1 MKPENKGLS
10 IYLKL
15 FIVFVLFAILVSADY
30 YIFSSKLRKT
40 DLYDELN
47 NHFASIGTSIIRL
60 EYTLDMFVVARRF
73 EDTTV
78 SLIKRDVN
86 RLDTSIQRA
95 VNNFRYAA
103 LAYENSMLMEGF
115 VSISNDWS
123 RIKNEVASLNEA
135 MTQEEVLLIHN
146 EVDVNTILVN
156 ETADRLIGV
165 VSAAKKQLRWELRVQ
180 SFLNIAAFFIFW
192 VIAYFV
198 VYRRLIRPIK
208 MTAEVVDSISSG
220 DLGARFDEGSGTFTR
235 PLKGSLNRMLD
246 AVAEHELARGEL
258 LKDAKAR
265 LLESVG
271 QVEALGLITAFAGTS
286 LSRADIFIASLKEAV
301 DRGGAD
307 AAAVYMTDDGVLRL
321 KASEGFGEEVTK
333 EGAVI
338 SGETVKGAASGTG
351 AGVFT
356 DLDQHPD
363 QGYARLLKSS
373 GFNAMVSVPIRYG
386 NGADGVLCAA
396 FKDPGAINPTTP
408 AFIKAVGTN
417 IGVFSGYIDLFHNEY
432 SVKRFLERVF
442 NQLPFGIA
450 VFDRSG
456 TCMLLNNHLRKL
468 LGAHSDDT
476 LVGEYRIVEDDVFK
490 DQGVISSIKK
500 AYEGYMT
507 EFIINYNPALIT
519 RHRFKGTQKRLK
531 IRSIPLYDDGGEI
544 SNIVLLYE
552 DLSDSA
558 EPEEK
563 GDDAI

>member
-1 MKPENKGLS
+1 MKPDNKGRS

-15 FIVFVLFAILVSADY
+15 FMVFVLFAILVSADY

-47 NHFASIGTSIIRL
+47 NHLARIRTSIIKL

-78 SLIKRDVN
+78 SLIKRDVA
-86 RLDTSIQRA
+86 RLDSTIQRA
-95 VNNFRYAA
+95 INNPRYAA
-103 LAYENSMLMEGF
+103 LADDNSMLMEGF
-115 VSISNDWS
+115 VSISNDWV

-135 MTQEEVLLIHN
+135 MAQEEVLLIHN

-165 VSAAKKQLRWELRVQ
+165 VSTAKRQLSWELRVQ

-198 VYRRLIRPIK
+198 VYRRLVRPIK
-208 MTAEVVDSISSG
+208 MAAEVVDSISSG
-220 DLGARFDEGSGTFTR
+220 DLGARFDEGSGTLTR

-246 AVAEHELARGEL
+246 AVAEHELKRGEL

-286 LSRADIFIASLKEAV
+286 LSRADIFTASLKEAV

-321 KASEGFGEEVTK
+321 KASEGFGGEVTK

-338 SGETVKGAASGTG
+338 SGETVKGAASE

-373 GFNAMVSVPIRYG
+373 GFNAVISVPVQYG
-386 NGADGVLCAA
+386 DGAEGVLCAA

-417 IGVFSGYIDLFHNEY
+417 IGVFSGYIDLFRNEY
-432 SVKRFLERVF
+432 SVKRFLERVL

-456 TCMLLNNHLRKL
+456 TCMLLNNNLRKL
-468 LGAHSDDT
+468 LGADSDDT

-490 DQGVISSIKK
+490 EQGVISSIKK

-507 EFIINYNPALIT
+507 EFIINYNPALLT

-531 IRSIPLYDDGGEI
+531 IRSIPLYDDEGEI

-563 GDDAI
+563 ADEAI